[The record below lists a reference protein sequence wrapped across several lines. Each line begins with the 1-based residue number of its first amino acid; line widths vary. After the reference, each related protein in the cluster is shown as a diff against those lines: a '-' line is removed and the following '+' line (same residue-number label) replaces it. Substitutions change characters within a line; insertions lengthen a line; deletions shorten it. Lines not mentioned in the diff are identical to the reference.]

1 MHIVLTGGT
10 GLIGRALCHDWLT
23 KGYSLTV
30 LSRSPDKVAR
40 ECGAAVRAIARLD
53 EINGEPVDAVIN
65 LAGAP
70 IADKPWTPSRKAEL
84 WRSRIALTESLVDW
98 MRAQPKPPRVL
109 LSGSAVGYYGD
120 GGEKPLKEEDAV
132 PGHDFASELCVAWEQ
147 IANEAEALGV
157 RVVTLRTGLVLA
169 ADDGFMQR
177 LLPMFRLGLGG
188 RLGSGR
194 QWMPWIHLKDQIGAI
209 DFLLNQESASG
220 PYNLCSPQPVRNA
233 DFAQALGR
241 ALHRPARIPVP
252 AFALR
257 LMGEMSSLLL
267 GGQRAL
273 PQRLLDAGYTF
284 RFTDLDAALND
295 LLRAKDY
302 S

>member
-23 KGYSLTV
+23 KEHHLTV
-30 LSRSPDKVAR
+30 LSRSPEKVAR
-40 ECGAAVRAIARLD
+40 ECGATVRGIARLD
-53 EINGEPVDAVIN
+53 EINGEPVDAIIN

-70 IADKPWTPSRKAEL
+70 IADKPWTSARKAEL
-84 WRSRIALTESLVDW
+84 WRSRIALTESLIDW
-98 MRAQPKPPRVL
+98 ISSQPKPPSIMI
-109 LSGSAVGYYGD
+109 SGSAVGWYGD
-120 GGEKPLKEEDAV
+120 AGEKPLNEFDAA

-147 IANEAEALGV
+147 IANEAKDLGV
-157 RVVTLRTGLVLA
+157 RVVTIRTGLVLA
-169 ADDGFMQR
+169 ADDGFLQR

-209 DFLLNQESASG
+209 DFLLNHEAASG
-220 PYNLCSPQPVRNA
+220 AYNLCAPQPVRNA

-241 ALHRPARIPVP
+241 TLRRPAKIPVP

-257 LMGEMSSLLL
+257 LMGEMSGLLL

-284 RFTDLDAALND
+284 RFTDLDAALSD
-295 LLRAKDY
+295 LLRTKDY